1 MTEQLSKTYDPAAVE
16 RDITAKWDAA
26 RAWHADP
33 RETTEHGRPPF
44 SIVIPPPNVTA
55 ALHLGHALNN
65 TLQDVL
71 IRFHRM
77 AGDNACWL
85 PGTDHAGIATQTVVD
100 RRLQAEGKKSLKD
113 YKQEEEA
120 FGGGRAK
127 FIEKVQT
134 WKDEYEARI
143 TDQLKQMGC
152 SCDWDR
158 QRFTMDDVCGAA
170 VREAF
175 FQLFQDGLI
184 YRGKRL
190 VNWDPVTQ
198 TALADDEVEMHDI
211 DGNFWYM
218 KYPLV
223 ERSEE
228 RGAGNE
234 SKASRK
240 TGAERSEAPDHWR
253 ETGEY
258 VTVATTRPET
268 MLGDTAVAVNP
279 KDPERARFAGKY
291 VRLPIVN
298 RVIPIIADE
307 YVVIPKADSTDAKEK
322 YASGFLKVT
331 PAHDPNDYEI
341 GQRHDLPM
349 INVMAPEASISKDHG
364 WPAHEWPPESTNPDR
379 EQGGS
384 ALVSDFAHTL
394 LGMPREDA
402 RRAIVQWFKDHDLLE
417 ETRPYRHAVG
427 HSYRSHVP
435 VEPYLSDQWYVAVK
449 KPTNRLGDDDSPI
462 DGTDVP
468 QNSLAGAA
476 LRAIGGNDHSQTNHD
491 ATTSRDRKG
500 AGSAGSPTPTET
512 AYLITF
518 STYASWLHGDERGS
532 VTKQENLPG
541 TPAHP
546 PQRGLEQSN
555 REAVSDEPVYLEE
568 SARIT
573 TLAAIQE
580 VCRHRGWRL
589 EAANVRTQ
597 HVHLVA
603 VAADPPEKVMNDC
616 KAYATRRMRE
626 ASLIDREQRVWTRH
640 GSTRYLNDAEA
651 FDAAVAYVVDEQGE
665 DLGGVFDHR
674 KNPLPHGRGSSDQEP
689 APSRSRLV
697 QDRLTFTPERYEK
710 TFRGWH
716 ENIRDWCIS
725 RQLWWGHRIP
735 VWSRLGSEPLP
746 TLPEAAS
753 VQETEIGHS
762 ICLRS
767 DDPSILAELEA
778 AGFERDPDVLDTW
791 FSSALWPMS
800 TMGWPDPGN
809 FLSEIPEGDD
819 LLHAFNPTSVLCTA
833 RDIITLWVSR
843 MVMFNAYFL
852 SPSETSRDRK
862 GAGST
867 AAGENPLP
875 HGRGSLKR
883 GSSGELPLPFHD
895 VYIHPMIQDGAG
907 QRMSKSLG
915 NGVDP
920 MDIIHSHGADAM
932 RFTLASMA
940 TQTQDARLPVD
951 CVDPHT
957 GEAFEPETVT
967 LPNGAKVAAPV
978 QERNG
983 RKMVT
988 SYGYSSGKAVPS
1000 DAGGDMP
1007 LARNTS
1013 SKFDLGQRLCNKLWN
1028 ACRFAFSYLE
1038 GAEGSEG
1045 RGSEGVQAED
1055 LPSRWILSRLSR
1067 TVSQCESA
1075 IREYRFSDYASTMY
1089 DFFWRDLCDWYIEAV
1104 KPTLKDDA
1112 TQQGVLTA
1120 CLDATLRMMHPA
1132 MPFITERVW
1141 ETLQQIREDS
1151 AIRDVPGVEL
1161 GDSPNGLLM
1170 TAVWPRVEASLADD
1184 EAESSFEAIRESLTG
1199 LREARNT
1206 HKLKPQAKVTVS
1218 IRTAGDTAAVIE
1230 SNRRMFERLGNVEI
1244 AAIGGD
1250 VEQPAGS
1257 AAAMSRDAI
1266 VYLHDVIDTNT
1277 ERQRLSKR
1285 MAELEKN
1292 IQQLEGRLSNE
1303 KYVNK
1308 APAHL
1313 VQETRDQLA
1322 EAKREAERI
1331 DQQLAALA

>member
-16 RDITAKWDAA
+16 RDITARWDAA
-26 RAWHADP
+26 RAWHANPAD
-33 RETTEHGRPPF
+33 TTERGKPPF

-100 RRLQAEGKKSLKD
+100 RRLQAEGKPSLKD
-113 YKQEEEA
+113 YKQQEETS
-120 FGGGRAK
+120 GRGREQ
-127 FIEKVQT
+127 FIEKVQS

-158 QRFTMDDVCGAA
+158 QRFTMDDVCAAA

-175 FQLFQDGLI
+175 FQLFKDGLI

-218 KYPLV
+218 NYPLCD
-223 ERSEE
+223 
-228 RGAGNE
+228 
-234 SKASRK
+234 K
-240 TGAERSEAPDHWR
+240 H
-253 ETGEY
+253 GEPTSVGGQSH

-279 KDPERARFAGKY
+279 KDSQRAHFAGKH

-298 RVIPIIADE
+298 RVIPIIADD
-307 YVVIPKADSTDAKEK
+307 YVVIPKEDSTDAKEK

-349 INVMAPEASISKDHG
+349 INVMAPDASISKDHG
-364 WPAHEWPPESTNPDR
+364 WPAAEWESTPAAG
-379 EQGGS
+379 EPASAGGRS
-384 ALVSDFAHTL
+384 TGAADDPSHAAAERSEAAGTPSGIDPFAHTL
-394 LGMPREDA
+394 LGMSREDA

-449 KPTNRLGDDDSPI
+449 KPTKRLGDDDSPI
-462 DGTDVP
+462 EGTDVP
-468 QNSLAGAA
+468 KNSLAGAA
-476 LRAIGGNDHSQTNHD
+476 LRALDHQQEAPHAN
-491 ATTSRDRKG
+491 
-500 AGSAGSPTPTET
+500 AGPEHAGDTRAPHSH
-512 AYLITF
+512 A
-518 STYASWLHGDERGS
+518 
-532 VTKQENLPG
+532 
-541 TPAHP
+541 
-546 PQRGLEQSN
+546 GL
-555 REAVSDEPVYLEE
+555 R
-568 SARIT
+568 
-573 TLAAIQE
+573 
-580 VCRHRGWRL
+580 
-589 EAANVRTQ
+589 
-597 HVHLVA
+597 
-603 VAADPPEKVMNDC
+603 
-616 KAYATRRMRE
+616 
-626 ASLIDREQRVWTRH
+626 
-640 GSTRYLNDAEA
+640 
-651 FDAAVAYVVDEQGE
+651 
-665 DLGGVFDHR
+665 
-674 KNPLPHGRGSSDQEP
+674 
-689 APSRSRLV
+689 
-697 QDRLTFTPERYEK
+697 DRLTFTPDRYEK

-735 VWSRLGSEPLP
+735 VWSK
-746 TLPEAAS
+746 AANHEDTKARS
-753 VQETEIGHS
+753 HEDAYVWNNHDVTY
-762 ICLRS
+762 ICLRH
-767 DDPSILAELEA
+767 DEPELIELIEAE
-778 AGFERDPDVLDTW
+778 GFTQDPDVLDTW

-800 TMGWPDPGN
+800 TMGWPAPGN
-809 FLSEIPEGDD
+809 FPKEIPEEDD
-819 LLHAFNPTSVLCTA
+819 LLNAFNPTSVLCTA

-852 SPSETSRDRK
+852 SGGGDDEGARSPRRDAV
-862 GAGST
+862 GF
-867 AAGENPLP
+867 P
-875 HGRGSLKR
+875 HQRGGLA
-883 GSSGELPLPFHD
+883 LPFQD

-932 RFTLASMA
+932 RFTLTSMA

-967 LPNGAKVAAPV
+967 LPNGAKVAAPI

-983 RKMVT
+983 KKMVT

-1000 DAGGDMP
+1000 EAGGDMP

-1013 SKFDLGQRLCNKLWN
+1013 EKFDLGQRLCNKLWN

-1038 GAEGSEG
+1038 AAEGDRRARFSG
-1045 RGSEGVQAED
+1045 RAGDPEKNAAADD
-1055 LPSRWILSRLSR
+1055 LPSRWILSRLAR
-1067 TVSQCESA
+1067 TVSQCETA
-1075 IREYRFSDYASTMY
+1075 IDEYRFSDYASTVY

-1104 KPTLKDDA
+1104 KPTLRDDA
-1112 TQQGVLTA
+1112 AQQGVLTA

-1141 ETLQQIREDS
+1141 ETLREIAGD
-1151 AIRDVPGVEL
+1151 RGTPGVEL
-1161 GDSPNGLLM
+1161 GESPDGLLM
-1170 TAVWPRVEASLADD
+1170 TAAWPRVDASLIDG
-1184 EAESSFEAIRESLTG
+1184 EAEARFEAIRASLTAV
-1199 LREARNT
+1199 REARNT
-1206 HKLKPQAKVTVS
+1206 HKIKPQVKVTVS
-1218 IRTAGDTAAVIE
+1218 IRTDDETANVIE

-1244 AAIGGD
+1244 AEVGND
-1250 VEQPAGS
+1250 VAQPAGS
-1257 AAAMSRDAI
+1257 AAAMSRDVAI
-1266 VYLHDVIDTNT
+1266 YLHDVVDTDT
-1277 ERQRLSKR
+1277 ERQRLTKR
-1285 MAELEKN
+1285 MEELEKS
-1292 IQQLEGRLSNE
+1292 IRQLEGRLSNE

-1322 EAKREAERI
+1322 EAKREAEQI
-1331 DQQLAALA
+1331 EQQLAALA